1 MDKNLS
7 LGVSLIVGWAIVE
20 TVLWLIK
27 EVF

>member
-1 MDKNLS
+1 MAKNLS

-20 TVLWLIK
+20 AVLWLLE